1 MTVNRVEELNYFSPR
16 LDYFSIIFLVL
27 YLRSNIL
34 PIFFVFHLWDLSL
47 DWSVDANEMRSVA
60 NLVHPLGQ
68 SIVKQ
73 IKDERKCPRWC
84 HDGITLVCLFSRP
97 GKSRRQEEKCPM
109 TISSCVTVVVSGEHL
124 KLSMVSRLVFA
135 CRNSARR
142 IGSDQ
147 SRQLHRNWIF
157 VQVDVVITARKM
169 INGHTVRVVGIIS
182 K

>member
-73 IKDERKCPRWC
+73 IKDERKCPR
-84 HDGITLVCLFSRP
+84 
-97 GKSRRQEEKCPM
+97 
-109 TISSCVTVVVSGEHL
+109 
-124 KLSMVSRLVFA
+124 
-135 CRNSARR
+135 
-142 IGSDQ
+142 
-147 SRQLHRNWIF
+147 
-157 VQVDVVITARKM
+157 
-169 INGHTVRVVGIIS
+169 
-182 K
+182 